1 LPSLLSLERDLE
13 LLGRLVGV
21 VSLRADFSHPGVL
34 RWLLLVEDED
44 DIAGHSLVGD
54 DDLLATID
62 DEIAALIKSALLS
75 VSSDLS
81 VAVNISQLA
90 ELGADHHRDLT
101 QIDSDRL
108 KLLSHTVDLIALFN
122 DVSSLRV
129 LGEG

>member
-75 VSSDLS
+75 VSSNLS

-101 QIDSDRL
+101 
-108 KLLSHTVDLIALFN
+108 
-122 DVSSLRV
+122 
-129 LGEG
+129 